1 MALVLIN
8 KNTYQ
13 EQVKKLLTGV
23 WTDCSD
29 CLQILGKPVAFGSS
43 HVVAKELKSCPVLF
57 KSTFC
62 YISSSIQSLIS
73 IAKQKWILLYFHS
86 DPDNAV
92 GVQFQIMDQTR
103 IVKV

>member
-1 MALVLIN
+1 MCVCVRVCVRMALVLIN

-62 YISSSIQSLIS
+62 YILF
-73 IAKQKWILLYFHS
+73 FHPVTDFYS
-86 DPDNAV
+86 
-92 GVQFQIMDQTR
+92 QTEMDTFIFPQ
-103 IVKV
+103 